1 MVKVFFVLA
10 GNTQNTQAQFWQ
22 RLVRRGTNAVKVA
35 NIRDCDV
42 TLTFCPIVSRVG
54 TDVEAAVQLIPSECL
69 RKGTHMQ
76 RTFVTGI
83 FTLLS

>member
-1 MVKVFFVLA
+1 MAKVFFVFA
-10 GNTQNTQAQFWQ
+10 ENTLNTQAQFWQ

-69 RKGTHMQ
+69 WKGTHMQ

>member
-1 MVKVFFVLA
+1 MVKVFIIFA
-10 GNTQNTQAQFWQ
+10 GNTLNTHAKFWQ
-22 RLVRRGTNAVKVA
+22 RLVRSNDAEEVA
-35 NIRDCDV
+35 NVRDCDV
-42 TLTFCPIVSRVG
+42 TFTFCPIVSRVG

-69 RKGTHMQ
+69 WKGTHMQ

>member
-1 MVKVFFVLA
+1 MVKVFLVLA
-10 GNTQNTQAQFWQ
+10 GNTQNTQAKFWQ
-22 RLVRRGTNAVKVA
+22 RLVRRSTNAVKVA
-35 NIRDCDV
+35 NVRDCDV

-69 RKGTHMQ
+69 RKGTYMQ

>member
-10 GNTQNTQAQFWQ
+10 GNTQNTQAKFWQ
-22 RLVRRGTNAVKVA
+22 RLVRSNDAEEVA
-35 NIRDCDV
+35 NVRDCDV

-69 RKGTHMQ
+69 RKGTYMQ